1 MADPNVAV
9 LFRVGA
15 AWRELRR
22 GAAMQAFRPIVYGE
36 GEDALDLG
44 QVDALDLL
52 VFHGPVRMGE
62 LAESLRVDASTATRA
77 VNRLVDT
84 GLAQRRRSDED
95 GRVMVVAIT
104 KRGNEVHRALTAR
117 RRNALEGIL
126 TDFSARDREQLAALL
141 ERFIIGLDQYVS
153 PRPDRFVRSIHGTA
167 SSRVST
173 GSCFFPT
180 ASPRVGQLSSSTEAS
195 GVIDTTVT

>member
-1 MADPNVAV
+1 MPDPNVAV

-104 KRGNEVHRALTAR
+104 KRGTEVHRALMAR
-117 RRNALEGIL
+117 RRDAIEGIL
-126 TDFSARDREQLAALL
+126 
-141 ERFIIGLDQYVS
+141 
-153 PRPDRFVRSIHGTA
+153 
-167 SSRVST
+167 
-173 GSCFFPT
+173 
-180 ASPRVGQLSSSTEAS
+180 
-195 GVIDTTVT
+195 

>member
-1 MADPNVAV
+1 MPDPNVAV

-104 KRGNEVHRALTAR
+104 KRGSEVHRALTAR
-117 RRNALEGIL
+117 RRDALEGIL
-126 TDFSARDREQLAALL
+126 TDFTARDRQQLATLL
-141 ERFIIGLDQYVS
+141 ERFIVGLDQYVS
-153 PRPDRFVRSIHGTA
+153 TA
-167 SSRVST
+167 
-173 GSCFFPT
+173 P
-180 ASPRVGQLSSSTEAS
+180 
-195 GVIDTTVT
+195 